1 MGIAAS
7 NLHSASSQLP
17 VAVMNVRDF
26 DPASLWNT
34 PGTPPNFGQMPVPH
48 IFTMS
53 GRFSLVSKAYLNAD
67 EALLHDAQNAER
79 MRVDCGIMESLE
91 ARQRA
96 VALLN
101 WHIEPEDSKSFQQK
115 ELAEQLTSILQRTP
129 RFVELRRN
137 LLEATWYGR
146 YGIALQYSS
155 QLIGG
160 QRRIA
165 ARRWE
170 PRHGDKL
177 VFRYDDGYFNTDP
190 EEVGIR
196 VASATSLPERLLGC
210 RRKIQ
215 PTEQGWVYW
224 LSPSERKTLIVHKHL
239 IEDAPYDDPRSAG
252 RIHGVGIRSRIYWT
266 WYAMVECL
274 QRALEFLDRS
284 ALGVE
289 IWTYPA
295 NNSQAKA
302 RTEEAALNHV
312 GGGRSVVLVPV
323 FPDENADL
331 YGVRHIEPGLAGI
344 DALLNVIK
352 EYFGHKIKR
361 YIIGQTLTS
370 EADATG
376 LGSGVAD
383 AHLATLAD
391 ICQYDARNLE
401 ETLTTDFLRPLQ
413 LWNFPKSA
421 GHYLRFV
428 IDTDEPNVKE
438 KLESVSQ
445 AWQMGLKIKASD
457 VADMIG
463 ISIPTDAEPAI
474 FSPQVVQGIEAMNLA
489 AKQKADFGESFTDS
503 VLRSYAQPVTDPS
516 SSIL

>member
-1 MGIAAS
+1 MA
-7 NLHSASSQLP
+7 
-17 VAVMNVRDF
+17 
-26 DPASLWNT
+26 
-34 PGTPPNFGQMPVPH
+34 
-48 IFTMS
+48 

-67 EALLHDAQNAER
+67 EALLHDSQNAER

-129 RFVELRRN
+129 RFLEMRRN

-155 QLIGG
+155 QIIGG
-160 QRRIA
+160 HRRIA

-177 VFRYDDGYFNTDP
+177 VFRYDDGTFVTDP

-196 VASATSLPERLLGC
+196 VGSASSFPPKLIGG
-210 RRKIQ
+210 RRKIE

-224 LSPSERKTLIVHKHL
+224 LSPSERKTIVVHKHL
-239 IEDAPYDDPRSAG
+239 IEDAPYDDPRAAG

-295 NNSQAKA
+295 NNAQAKL

-312 GGGRSVVLVPV
+312 GGGRSVVMVPV
-323 FPDENADL
+323 FPGESGHLRSQDHRWRIAQFGFWQS
-331 YGVRHIEPGLAGI
+331 YRCCHTTFQPSRHVCE
-344 DALLNVIK
+344 
-352 EYFGHKIKR
+352 
-361 YIIGQTLTS
+361 
-370 EADATG
+370 
-376 LGSGVAD
+376 SGGA
-383 AHLATLAD
+383 
-391 ICQYDARNLE
+391 ARWP
-401 ETLTTDFLRPLQ
+401 RSQ
-413 LWNFPKSA
+413 VS
-421 GHYLRFV
+421 HRFA
-428 IDTDEPNVKE
+428 P
-438 KLESVSQ
+438 SC
-445 AWQMGLKIKASD
+445 
-457 VADMIG
+457 
-463 ISIPTDAEPAI
+463 PAI
-474 FSPQVVQGIEAMNLA
+474 RGRSTETARGSM
-489 AKQKADFGESFTDS
+489 GELCD
-503 VLRSYAQPVTDPS
+503 R
-516 SSIL
+516 